1 MKRKSDPWYY
11 VLNRGAAQLVPL
23 DLAYRAS
30 EPIADTFHALWRRKR
45 ETARRNYALISGRPA
60 GDPVVQGMSRQCFR
74 EFGRY
79 VVELL
84 HVQGWGQD
92 TVAERL
98 TVEGEEHFDDAE
110 AAGKG
115 VIFVSAHM
123 GSAEVAAAIAMKR
136 GYRITSVA
144 EELRPAILWDWLR
157 TCRAKM
163 GVTLLPVGRSGI
175 GLLRVLRKKEMVAL
189 VIDAGAY
196 RGTGV
201 PVTFFGRPT
210 VFPDG
215 PARLA
220 RLSGAPLVFGLA
232 VRKPNGRFLAIVA
245 PPVYPDGKAK
255 AAEDVRRMTQEIAVV
270 FEEFVRR
277 HPEQWYVFRE
287 IWPQADGRI
296 QGDRE

>member
-1 MKRKSDPWYY
+1 MAGKKRADPWYY

-23 DLAYRAS
+23 DLAYWIS
-30 EPIADTFHALWRRKR
+30 EPVADAFHALWRSKR
-45 ETARRNYALISGRPA
+45 EAAERNYARLTGKQRNDPA
-60 GDPVVQGMSRQCFR
+60 VTHMSRECFR

-98 TVEGEEHFDDAE
+98 EVEGEEHFLEAE

-123 GSAEVAAAIAMKR
+123 GSAEVAAAIAMRR

-144 EELRPAILWDWLR
+144 EELRPKLLWDWVQ

-163 GVTLLPVGRSGI
+163 GVTLLPVSGSGI
-175 GLLRVLRKKEMVAL
+175 SLLRALRKKEMVAF
-189 VIDAGAY
+189 VIDAGID
-196 RGTGV
+196 RGGGV
-201 PVTFFGRPT
+201 TVSFFGRET
-210 VFPDG
+210 AFPDG

-232 VRKPNGRFLAIVA
+232 LRRPGGRFVA
-245 PPVYPDGKAK
+245 SVSPPVYPDQKADPEK
-255 AAEDVRRMTQEIAVV
+255 DARRMTQEIAAT
-270 FEEFVRR
+270 FEGFVRR
-277 HPEQWYVFRE
+277 HPEQWYVFRDV
-287 IWPQADGRI
+287 WPDGR
-296 QGDRE
+296 

>member
-1 MKRKSDPWYY
+1 MKRKPDPWYY

-30 EPIADTFHALWRRKR
+30 EPIADTFHALWRKKR

-60 GDPVVQGMSRQCFR
+60 GDPVVERMSRQCFR

-84 HVQGWGQD
+84 HVQGWGRD
-92 TVAERL
+92 TIAERL
-98 TVEGEEHFDDAE
+98 TVEGEEHFNEAE

-144 EELRPAILWDWLR
+144 EELRPDLLWDWLR

-163 GVTLLPVGRSGI
+163 GVTLLPVNRSGI

-196 RGTGV
+196 RGMGV

-210 VFPDG
+210 MFPDG

-232 VRKPNGRFLAIVA
+232 VRKPNGHFLASVA
-245 PPVYPDGKAK
+245 PPVYPGGKAK

>member
-1 MKRKSDPWYY
+1 MAGKKRADPWYY

-23 DLAYRAS
+23 DLAYWIS
-30 EPIADTFHALWRRKR
+30 EPIADAFHALWRSKR
-45 ETARRNYALISGRPA
+45 EAAERNYARLSSKQTDDPA
-60 GDPVVQGMSRQCFR
+60 VAHMSRECFR

-98 TVEGEEHFDDAE
+98 EVEGEEHFLEAE

-123 GSAEVAAAIAMKR
+123 GSAEVAAAIAMRR

-144 EELRPAILWDWLR
+144 EELRPKLLWDWVR

-163 GVTLLPVGRSGI
+163 GVTLLPVSRSGI
-175 GLLRVLRKKEMVAL
+175 SLLRALRKKEMVAF
-189 VIDAGAY
+189 VVDAGID
-196 RGTGV
+196 RGGGV
-201 PVTFFGRPT
+201 TVNFFGRET
-210 VFPDG
+210 AFPDG

-232 VRKPNGRFLAIVA
+232 LRRPGGRFVA
-245 PPVYPDGKAK
+245 SVSSPVYPDQKADPE
-255 AAEDVRRMTQEIAVV
+255 EDARRMTQEIAAT
-270 FEEFVRR
+270 FEGFVRR
-277 HPEQWYVFRE
+277 HPEQWYVFRDV
-287 IWPQADGRI
+287 WPDGA
-296 QGDRE
+296 

>member
-1 MKRKSDPWYY
+1 MKKKLDPWYY
-11 VLNRGAAQLVPL
+11 ILNRGAAQLVPL
-23 DLAYRAS
+23 DLAYRIS
-30 EPIADTFHALWRRKR
+30 EPIAEVFHAVWRSKR
-45 ETARRNYALISGRPA
+45 ETAARNYARISGR
-60 GDPVVQGMSRQCFR
+60 GEDDPLVQRMSRQCFR

-84 HVQGWGQD
+84 HVQGWGRD

-98 TVEGEEHFDDAE
+98 TVEGEEHFNEAE

-123 GSAEVAAAIAMKR
+123 GSAEVAAAIAMRR

-144 EELRPAILWDWLR
+144 EELRPGLLWDWLR

-163 GVTLLPVGRSGI
+163 GVTLLPVSRSGI
-175 GLLRVLRKKEMVAL
+175 GLLRALRKKEMVAL

-196 RGTGV
+196 RGAGV
-201 PVTFFGRPT
+201 PVMFFGRET

-220 RLSGAPLVFGLA
+220 RMSGAPLVFGLA
-232 VRKPNGRFLAIVA
+232 VRKPDGRFLASVA
-245 PPVYPDGKAK
+245 APVYSDRKVK
-255 AAEDVRRMTQEIAVV
+255 AADDVRRMTQKVASV
-270 FEEFVRR
+270 FEGFVRR
-277 HPEQWYVFRE
+277 HPEQWYVFRD
-287 IWPQADGRI
+287 IWPPADGRVESE
-296 QGDRE
+296 RE

>member
-1 MKRKSDPWYY
+1 MKKKADPWYY
-11 VLNRGAAQLVPL
+11 VLNRGAAQLLPL
-23 DLAYRAS
+23 DLAYRVA
-30 EPIADTFHALWRRKR
+30 EPIADVFHSAWRSKR
-45 ETARRNYALISGRPA
+45 EVAEANYARMSGRDA
-60 GDPVVQGMSRQCFR
+60 SDPVVQRMSRQCFR

-98 TVEGEEHFDDAE
+98 SIEGEEHFAKAE

-123 GSAEVAAAIAMKR
+123 GSAEVAAAIAVRR

-144 EELRPAILWDWLR
+144 EELRPRLLWDWVR

-163 GVTLLPVGRSGI
+163 GVTLLPVRRSGI
-175 GLLRVLRKKEMVAL
+175 SLLRALRKKEMVAF
-189 VIDAGAY
+189 VIDAGVD
-196 RGTGV
+196 RGGGV
-201 PVTFFGRPT
+201 SVKFFGRET

-220 RLSGAPLVFGLA
+220 RLSGAPLVFGMA
-232 VRKPNGRFLAIVA
+232 VRQPGGRFVA
-245 PPVYPDGKAK
+245 SVAAPLYADRKLSADEDARRLTQKMAK
-255 AAEDVRRMTQEIAVV
+255 TFEGYVRRY
-270 FEEFVRR
+270 
-277 HPEQWYVFRE
+277 PEQWYVFRQV
-287 IWPQADGRI
+287 WPEELPPGR
-296 QGDRE
+296 

>member
-23 DLAYRAS
+23 DLAYRVS
-30 EPIADTFHALWRRKR
+30 EPLADAFHALWRRKR
-45 ETARRNYALISGRPA
+45 ETARRNYALISGRPV
-60 GDPVVQGMSRQCFR
+60 GDVVVRRMSRQCFR

-98 TVEGEEHFDDAE
+98 TVEGEEHFNEAE

-123 GSAEVAAAIAMKR
+123 GSAEVAAAIAMRR

-144 EELRPAILWDWLR
+144 EELRPGLLWDWLR

-163 GVTLLPVGRSGI
+163 GVTLLPVSRSGI
-175 GLLRVLRKKEMVAL
+175 GLLRALRKKEMVAL

-196 RGTGV
+196 RGAGV
-201 PVTFFGRPT
+201 PVMFFGQQT

-220 RLSGAPLVFGLA
+220 RMSGAPLVFGLA
-232 VRKPNGRFLAIVA
+232 VRKPNGRFLASVA
-245 PPVYPDGKAK
+245 APVYPDRKVEAV
-255 AAEDVRRMTQEIAVV
+255 EDVWRMTQNVASV
-270 FEEFVRR
+270 FEGFVRR
-277 HPEQWYVFRE
+277 HPEQWYMFRE
-287 IWPQADGRI
+287 IWPQADGHI
-296 QGDRE
+296 HNERE